1 MSHQYKY
8 IKTTEMKTSLDLGRL
23 SIGLLTLKDFY
34 TDVAFFTPYV
44 GFFCLSE
51 LVVGL
56 QSSQVL
62 MALWCC
68 VEPSILQSMQ
78 TLWQWERH
86 HVASFTHSLFKSRE
100 KKISKKTFSVF
111 YWSTLEK
118 KPWKLSQKALVRW
131 KIFFNIYMPNLMWIS
146 LNWSL

>member
-1 MSHQYKY
+1 
-8 IKTTEMKTSLDLGRL
+8 MKTSLDLGRL

-62 MALWCC
+62 MAL
-68 VEPSILQSMQ
+68 
-78 TLWQWERH
+78 
-86 HVASFTHSLFKSRE
+86 
-100 KKISKKTFSVF
+100 
-111 YWSTLEK
+111 
-118 KPWKLSQKALVRW
+118 
-131 KIFFNIYMPNLMWIS
+131 
-146 LNWSL
+146 